1 MRTARF
7 RRWEKV
13 GDRRSWGG
21 VVVRNSSN
29 NANMRHKDTTF
40 VAIIAL
46 ATLTAVS
53 LMQLNRMLM
62 MWKIQQAK
70 EDETEF
76 IRRIHPA
83 FITVTWRNRWS
94 VQMVQFS
101 SLLTEISGTEP
112 AYPLIW
118 THQKCYKGFR
128 GKAWSWKP
136 GLHAQPGSLSN
147 IKPTGSTQLFR

>member
-62 MWKIQQAK
+62 MWKIQQGK
-70 EDETEF
+70 V
-76 IRRIHPA
+76 RRNRIHSKNPSRFHHGNLAEPLKCSNGTIFQPA
-83 FITVTWRNRWS
+83 NRDLGNWASLPSHMNTSKMLQRIQRQGVILETGPARSTGLFI
-94 VQMVQFS
+94 
-101 SLLTEISGTEP
+101 
-112 AYPLIW
+112 
-118 THQKCYKGFR
+118 
-128 GKAWSWKP
+128 
-136 GLHAQPGSLSN
+136 
-147 IKPTGSTQLFR
+147 